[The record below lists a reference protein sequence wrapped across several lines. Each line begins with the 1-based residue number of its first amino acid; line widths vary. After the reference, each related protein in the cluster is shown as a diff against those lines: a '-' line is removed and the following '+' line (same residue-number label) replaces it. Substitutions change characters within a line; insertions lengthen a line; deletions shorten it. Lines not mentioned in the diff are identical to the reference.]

1 MRRIALLAASA
12 LLLAGCSQVAAL
24 APVGGDR
31 ESGVR
36 YAANDLLLDAGIEIL
51 TAPVC
56 VQAADKAVT
65 CQGRTSD
72 GQDIKVVST
81 AADQARMV
89 LTVGSRTLYD
99 GEIQAV
105 LDKAMQP

>member
-1 MRRIALLAASA
+1 MRRLLVLAASA
-12 LLLAGCSQVAAL
+12 ALLAGCSQVAAL

-36 YAANDLLLDAGIEIL
+36 YAANDLLLDAGIEIM

-56 VQAADKAVT
+56 HQAADKAVT
-65 CQGRTSD
+65 CEGRTAD
-72 GQDIKVVST
+72 GQDIRVVST

-99 GEIQAV
+99 GDIQTV